1 MTLELDILAAKILI
15 VDDQPANVR
24 VLSRLLT
31 EAGYSQ
37 VTSTMNPSE
46 VRALH
51 VLNDYD
57 LILLDLQMPVMD
69 GFAVMEELR
78 TNGVKSYVPVIV

>member
-1 MTLELDILAAKILI
+1 MKLELDILAARILI

-37 VTSTMNPSE
+37 VRSTMNPSE
-46 VRALH
+46 VRAL
-51 VLNDYD
+51 
-57 LILLDLQMPVMD
+57 
-69 GFAVMEELR
+69 
-78 TNGVKSYVPVIV
+78 